1 MSVNDSLPH
10 GGRTWCPWPHDPP
23 EGWPYEYVARVDYD
37 ALAARLADSQDEC
50 RSFKARLAEADALIA
65 KGLAVVHD
73 FLPNIGRCV
82 LQDYQRMNE
91 FCSEAAAR
99 TAVSAVQPERC
110 CVDYP
115 RCDCNS
121 PAEWPTREEAEKRA
135 AELMAIGRATLS
147 RSKHTPEC
155 SYWDGLMAQVCNCG
169 ATGHT
174 SGSAL

>member
-1 MSVNDSLPH
+1 MSE
-10 GGRTWCPWPHDPP
+10 RTI
-23 EGWPYEYVARVDYD
+23 EQAMQN
-37 ALAARLADSQDEC
+37 AARLRAELPMLIQPTNTDRDMVVLADEIESL
-50 RSFKARLAEADALIA
+50 RSRLAEADALIA

>member
-1 MSVNDSLPH
+1 MSDQSEQML
-10 GGRTWCPWPHDPP
+10 RAAMKDQYRDMQA
-23 EGWPYEYVARVDYD
+23 EIERLRRDYD
-37 ALAARLADSQDEC
+37 NLLNRDTANLKRLIAANADNERL
-50 RSFKARLAEADALIA
+50 RSRLAEADALIA

-121 PAEWPTREEAEKRA
+121 PPESEGAE
-135 AELMAIGRATLS
+135 
-147 RSKHTPEC
+147 
-155 SYWDGLMAQVCNCG
+155 
-169 ATGHT
+169 
-174 SGSAL
+174 

>member
-1 MSVNDSLPH
+1 MNDLVRVLR
-10 GGRTWCPWPHDPP
+10 GQRIDGRGTD
-23 EGWPYEYVARVDYD
+23 EIMR
-37 ALAARLADSQDEC
+37 LAADEIESL
-50 RSFKARLAEADALIA
+50 RSRLAEADALIA

-121 PAEWPTREEAEKRA
+121 PPEPAQEPKGCNHFPGQVNCEWCTEVPHE
-135 AELMAIGRATLS
+135 
-147 RSKHTPEC
+147 
-155 SYWDGLMAQVCNCG
+155 
-169 ATGHT
+169 
-174 SGSAL
+174 

>member
-1 MSVNDSLPH
+1 MSECEHKHTGSCSPAGVYLYVKCMDCGAILNESEDGRRLRAGCPGFKAERYASGSCEHCHHDAQYHCDSL
-10 GGRTWCPWPHDPP
+10 R
-23 EGWPYEYVARVDYD
+23 
-37 ALAARLADSQDEC
+37 
-50 RSFKARLAEADALIA
+50 ARLAEADALIA

-121 PAEWPTREEAEKRA
+121 PAGANLNAEGTKRDW
-135 AELMAIGRATLS
+135 LR
-147 RSKHTPEC
+147 RRK
-155 SYWDGLMAQVCNCG
+155 
-169 ATGHT
+169 
-174 SGSAL
+174 

>member
-1 MSVNDSLPH
+1 MSDIVERLRARDAYLSL
-10 GGRTWCPWPHDPP
+10 D
-23 EGWPYEYVARVDYD
+23 EAAD
-37 ALAARLADSQDEC
+37 ALA
-50 RSFKARLAEADALIA
+50 ARLAEADALIA

-121 PAEWPTREEAEKRA
+121 PAEANLNAEGTKRDW
-135 AELMAIGRATLS
+135 LR
-147 RSKHTPEC
+147 RRK
-155 SYWDGLMAQVCNCG
+155 
-169 ATGHT
+169 
-174 SGSAL
+174 